1 MKAFQAIYRFWV
13 TILTAAVVIQIFL
26 AGYGAFDAAGKLED
40 EGSSIDEES
49 FHNGFE
55 PHIALGY
62 LIFLGT
68 LVLLLL
74 SFGARGRGR
83 ILRSLGVVGLAAL
96 QVVLAWIGYERPVCR
111 RWAAP
116 DQRVHHPRLSRLDH
130 LPRVEGRADGGHRGR
145 SAASC
150 RLATPDGCG
159 QRRRPGTASSRRR
172 T

>member
-26 AGYGAFDAAGKLED
+26 AGYGAFEAAHKLED
-40 EGSSIDEES
+40 EGSTINDDS

-68 LVLLLL
+68 IVLLLL

-83 ILRSLGVVGLAAL
+83 ILRSLGVLGLATL
-96 QVVLAWIGYERPVCR
+96 QVLLAWIGYGVPWVAGGLHPINAFIILAFLGSITWREWKVERVAAASAA
-111 RWAAP
+111 AAP
-116 DQRVHHPRLSRLDH
+116 P
-130 LPRVEGRADGGHRGR
+130 
-145 SAASC
+145 AA
-150 RLATPDGCG
+150 
-159 QRRRPGTASSRRR
+159 
-172 T
+172 